1 MRCNKRCLLVDFNIP
16 RTLYNA
22 PHLARKF
29 GKQRM
34 QIEKDKVVSIFYHLR
49 DAGGESLENTQD
61 GIPLAYLHGHNNLLP
76 ALEKSLEGRQL
87 GDKFSV
93 TLGPDDAY
101 GPVREG
107 ATQRVPIKHLLGNPK
122 RLRPDM
128 LVRVQTDR
136 GAVSARVL
144 KVGKFMVDVDL
155 NHPFAGK
162 TLIFDIEVTAVR
174 DASSEEIA
182 HGHAHG
188 EGGHHH

>member
-1 MRCNKRCLLVDFNIP
+1 MR
-16 RTLYNA
+16 RTL
-22 PHLARKF
+22 HDISELF
-29 GKQRM
+29 M
-34 QIEKDKVVSIFYHLR
+34 QIEKDKVISIFYHLR
-49 DAGGESLENTQD
+49 DAGGEPLENTQD

-76 ALEKSLEGRQL
+76 ALEKALEGHQT
-87 GDKFSV
+87 GDKFSI
-93 TLGPDDAY
+93 TLQPEEAY

-107 ATQRVPIKHLLGNPK
+107 AAQRVPIKHLLGNPK
-122 RLRPDM
+122 RLRPGM

-136 GAVSARVL
+136 GAISARVL

-162 TLIFDIEVTAVR
+162 TLIFDVEVTAVR
-174 DASSEEIA
+174 DASVEEIA

>member
-1 MRCNKRCLLVDFNIP
+1 
-16 RTLYNA
+16 
-22 PHLARKF
+22 
-29 GKQRM
+29 M
-34 QIEKDKVVSIFYHLR
+34 QIEKDKVISIFYHLR
-49 DAGGESLENTQD
+49 DADGASLENTQG

-76 ALEKSLEGRQL
+76 ALEKALDGRQT
-87 GDKFSV
+87 GDQFSL
-93 TLGPDDAY
+93 TLQPEEAY

-107 ATQRVPIKHLLGNPK
+107 ATQRVPIKHLLGSPK
-122 RLRPDM
+122 RLRSGM

-162 TLIFDIEVTAVR
+162 TLTFEIEVTAVR
-174 DASSEEIA
+174 DASAEEIA

>member
-1 MRCNKRCLLVDFNIP
+1 
-16 RTLYNA
+16 
-22 PHLARKF
+22 
-29 GKQRM
+29 M
-34 QIEKDKVVSIFYHLR
+34 QIEKDKVISLFYHLR
-49 DAGGESLENTQD
+49 DAEGVALENTQD

-76 ALEKSLEGRQL
+76 ALERALEGRQV
-87 GDKFSV
+87 GDKFSL
-93 TLGPDDAY
+93 TLAPEDAY

-107 ATQRVPIKHLLGNPK
+107 ATQRVPVKHLLGNPK
-122 RLRPDM
+122 RLKAGM

-136 GAVSARVL
+136 GPVSARVL